1 MKIVL
6 AVLTIVVFFYVL
18 VRFLEKTS
26 IFYPARQID
35 NAPDRFGL
43 PYEDIYFTAEDGVKL
58 NGTSTVVTTDIQC
71 TNGVIHVIDSVL
83 IPA

>member
-1 MKIVL
+1 MTMDGQAAKTVNGATL
-6 AVLTIVVFFYVL
+6 AIST
-18 VRFLEKTS
+18 K
-26 IFYPARQID
+26 
-35 NAPDRFGL
+35 
-43 PYEDIYFTAEDGVKL
+43 DGVKL